1 MEIVVIII
9 AVVLACI
16 FPACLID
23 AIRST
28 DEDKAYDARNKACVM
43 FGIIVLCVL
52 LIANSSVY

>member
-1 MEIVVIII
+1 MEIAVIII

-28 DEDKAYDARNKACVM
+28 DEDVAYNARNKACVM

-52 LIANSSVY
+52 LIANS

>member
-1 MEIVVIII
+1 MEIAVIII

-28 DEDKAYDARNKACVM
+28 DEDAAYSARNRACVM
-43 FGIIVLCVL
+43 FGIIVLSVL
-52 LIANSSVY
+52 LVANS

>member
-1 MEIVVIII
+1 MEIIVIIM

-23 AIRST
+23 AIRSQ
-28 DEDKAYDARNKACVM
+28 DEDTAYSARNRACVM

-52 LIANSSVY
+52 LIANS